1 MQHRR
6 VIAALG
12 GASLALGALTPW
24 VITLPD
30 PSPPSS
36 LTALRDE
43 PQGQPRAQGPE
54 FAAAAAPDSRRQGI
68 IAIGDDVMLEAQACL
83 EERGIDVWPRPLRD
97 ARELLAAIQSAVGNQ
112 SAVLIHI
119 GTDSGLVD
127 GQIIRAIEE
136 LGPSRRIVWATIQIP
151 DPAWGEFS
159 FEERT
164 NASIRNVVS
173 RHRDGRVL
181 DWNAA
186 TAKHSDWTVDG
197 VHLSST
203 GCREY
208 AAKVIKLSGVP
219 RRT

>member
-1 MQHRR
+1 MERWR
-6 VIAALG
+6 VITALC

-24 VITLPD
+24 VFAQ
-30 PSPPSS
+30 PSS
-36 LTALRDE
+36 RPPLTASTPRDE
-43 PQGQPRAQGPE
+43 AGDGARAQGPE
-54 FAAAAAPDSRRQGI
+54 IAAAGGPDSRRQGI
-68 IAIGDDVMLEAQACL
+68 IAIGDDVMLEARACL
-83 EERGIDVWPRPLRD
+83 EDRGVDVWPRPVRSAGDLVD
-97 ARELLAAIQSAVGNQ
+97 AIRSAVGNQ
-112 SAVLIHI
+112 SAVFIHL
-119 GTDSGLVD
+119 GADSGLVD
-127 GQIIRAIEE
+127 GQIVRAIED

-186 TAKHSDWTVDG
+186 TAKHYDWTVDG
-197 VHLSST
+197 VHMSTT

-219 RRT
+219 RPT

>member
-1 MQHRR
+1 MQRWR
-6 VIAALG
+6 AIAALG

-24 VITLPD
+24 VIALPN
-30 PSPPSS
+30 PSPPAS
-36 LTALRDE
+36 LSALRDE
-43 PQGQPRAQGPE
+43 PQDQPRAQGPE

-83 EERGIDVWPRPLRD
+83 EERGVDVWPRPVRSAGD
-97 ARELLAAIQSAVGNQ
+97 LLNAIRSAVGNQ
-112 SAVLIHI
+112 SAVFIHL
-119 GTDSGLVD
+119 GADSGLVD

-186 TAKHSDWTVDG
+186 TAKHYDWTADG
-197 VHLSST
+197 VHMSTT

-219 RRT
+219 RPT